1 MIKNVVFD
9 IGNVIL
15 NFDYMKV
22 ISEYTD
28 SIEEKKFILDNIMNS
43 PEWLGYSLIDTGFIT
58 KEEAIQI
65 VQDRTN
71 HINDNLVQ
79 NFWNN
84 YNNYA
89 FVDKRVLNLIER
101 LKNKGYKV
109 YLLSNMNEYTFNK
122 VKASNLFNIVD
133 GYVLSYLVHQVKP
146 YISIYKTLINKYN
159 LRVSECLFIDDN
171 EKNIDTANSLGMIG
185 RLVKPDNYEDIEY
198 ILKSALDFDNND
210 N

>member
-22 ISEYTD
+22 ISQYTD

-146 YISIYKTLINKYN
+146 YISIYKTLISKYN
-159 LRVSECLFIDDN
+159 LTVSECLFIDDN
-171 EKNIDTANSLGMIG
+171 ENNINTANSLGMIG

>member
-1 MIKNVVFD
+1 MIKNIVFD

-22 ISEYTD
+22 ISQYTD
-28 SIEEKKFILDNIMNS
+28 SIEEKKFILDNIINS
-43 PEWLGYSLIDTGFIT
+43 PEWLEYSLIDTGFIT

-71 HINDNLVQ
+71 HINDNLVR

>member
-28 SIEEKKFILDNIMNS
+28 SIEEQKFILDNIMNS

-146 YISIYKTLINKYN
+146 YISIYKTLISKYN
-159 LRVSECLFIDDN
+159 LTVSECLFIDDN
-171 EKNIDTANSLGMIG
+171 ENNINTANSLGMIG
-185 RLVKPDNYEDIEY
+185 RLVKPDNYEDI
-198 ILKSALDFDNND
+198 LRVLNNSLGFSV
-210 N
+210 NN

>member
-1 MIKNVVFD
+1 MIKNIVFD

-22 ISEYTD
+22 ISQYTD
-28 SIEEKKFILDNIMNS
+28 SIEEKKFILDNIINS
-43 PEWLGYSLIDTGFIT
+43 PEWLEYSLIDTGFIT

-185 RLVKPDNYEDIEY
+185 RLVKPDNYEDI
-198 ILKSALDFDNND
+198 LRVLNNSLGFSV
-210 N
+210 NN

>member
-159 LRVSECLFIDDN
+159 LKVSECLFIDDN
-171 EKNIDTANSLGMIG
+171 ENNINTANSLGMIG

-198 ILKSALDFDNND
+198 IINNTLDFDSKD

>member
-28 SIEEKKFILDNIMNS
+28 SIEEQKFILDNIINS

-71 HINDNLVQ
+71 HVNDNLIHD
-79 NFWNN
+79 FWNS

-89 FVDKRVLNLIER
+89 FVDKNVLDLIKQ
-101 LKNKGYKV
+101 LKKKDYKI
-109 YLLSNMNEYTFNK
+109 YLLSNINEYTFNK
-122 VKASNLFNIVD
+122 VKDSNLFNIVD
-133 GYVLSYLVHQVKP
+133 GYVLSYKVHQVKP
-146 YISIYKTLINKYN
+146 YVSIYKTLINKYN
-159 LRVSECLFIDDN
+159 LKVSECLFIDDN
-171 EKNIDTANSLGMIG
+171 ENNINTANMLGMSAE
-185 RLVKPDNYEDIEY
+185 LVKADNYEDI
-198 ILKSALDFDNND
+198 LRVLNNSLGFSV
-210 N
+210 NN

>member
-28 SIEEKKFILDNIMNS
+28 SIEEQKFILDNIMNS

-159 LRVSECLFIDDN
+159 LTIR
-171 EKNIDTANSLGMIG
+171 
-185 RLVKPDNYEDIEY
+185 
-198 ILKSALDFDNND
+198 
-210 N
+210 

>member
-71 HINDNLVQ
+71 HINDNLVR

-146 YISIYKTLINKYN
+146 YISIYKTLISKYN
-159 LRVSECLFIDDN
+159 LTVSECLFIDDN
-171 EKNIDTANSLGMIG
+171 ENNINTAKMLGMIG
-185 RLVKPDNYEDIEY
+185 RLVKPDNYEDI
-198 ILKSALDFDNND
+198 LRVLNNSLGFSV
-210 N
+210 NN

>member
-71 HINDNLVQ
+71 HINDNLVRK
-79 NFWNN
+79 FWNN

-146 YISIYKTLINKYN
+146 YISIYKTLISKYN
-159 LRVSECLFIDDN
+159 LTVSECLFIDDN
-171 EKNIDTANSLGMIG
+171 ENNINTANSLGMIG

>member
-146 YISIYKTLINKYN
+146 YISIYKTLISKYN
-159 LRVSECLFIDDN
+159 LTVSECLFIDDN
-171 EKNIDTANSLGMIG
+171 ENNINTANSLGMIG
-185 RLVKPDNYEDIEY
+185 RLVKPDNYEDI
-198 ILKSALDFDNND
+198 LRVLNNSLGFSV
-210 N
+210 NN

>member
-1 MIKNVVFD
+1 MIKNIVFD

-71 HINDNLVQ
+71 HINDNLVR

-198 ILKSALDFDNND
+198 ILKSALDYDNND

>member
-1 MIKNVVFD
+1 MIKNIIFD

-15 NFDYMKV
+15 NFDYLKV
-22 ISEYTD
+22 IANYTD
-28 SIEEKKFILDNIMNS
+28 NIKEQRFILDNIINS

-71 HINDNLVQ
+71 HVNDNLIHD
-79 NFWNN
+79 FWNS

-89 FVDKRVLNLIER
+89 FVDKNVLDLIKQ
-101 LKNKGYKV
+101 LKKKDYKI
-109 YLLSNMNEYTFNK
+109 YLLSNINEYTFNK
-122 VKASNLFNIVD
+122 VKDSNLFNIVD
-133 GYVLSYLVHQVKP
+133 GYVLSYKVHQVKP
-146 YISIYKTLINKYN
+146 YVSIYKTLINKYN
-159 LRVSECLFIDDN
+159 LKVSECLFIDDN
-171 EKNIDTANSLGMIG
+171 ENNINTANSLGMIG

>member
-71 HINDNLVQ
+71 HINDNLVR

-89 FVDKRVLNLIER
+89 FVDKRVLKLIER

-146 YISIYKTLINKYN
+146 YISIYKTLISKYN
-159 LRVSECLFIDDN
+159 LTVSECLFIDDN
-171 EKNIDTANSLGMIG
+171 ENNINTANSLGMIG

>member
-1 MIKNVVFD
+1 MIKNIVFD

-15 NFDYMKV
+15 NFDYIKV

-71 HINDNLVQ
+71 HINDNLVRK
-79 NFWNN
+79 FWNN

-101 LKNKGYKV
+101 
-109 YLLSNMNEYTFNK
+109 
-122 VKASNLFNIVD
+122 
-133 GYVLSYLVHQVKP
+133 
-146 YISIYKTLINKYN
+146 
-159 LRVSECLFIDDN
+159 
-171 EKNIDTANSLGMIG
+171 
-185 RLVKPDNYEDIEY
+185 
-198 ILKSALDFDNND
+198 
-210 N
+210 

>member
-159 LRVSECLFIDDN
+159 LKVSECLFIDDN
-171 EKNIDTANSLGMIG
+171 KNNINTANSLGMIG

-198 ILKSALDFDNND
+198 IINNTLDFDSKD

>member
-28 SIEEKKFILDNIMNS
+28 SIEEQKFILDNIMNS

-159 LRVSECLFIDDN
+159 LKVSECLFIDDN
-171 EKNIDTANSLGMIG
+171 ENNINTANSLGMIG

-198 ILKSALDFDNND
+198 IINNTLDFDSKD

>member
-22 ISEYTD
+22 ISQYTD

-146 YISIYKTLINKYN
+146 YISIYKTLISRYN
-159 LRVSECLFIDDN
+159 LTVSECLFIDDN
-171 EKNIDTANSLGMIG
+171 ENNINTANSLGMIG
-185 RLVKPDNYEDIEY
+185 RLVKPDNYEDI
-198 ILKSALDFDNND
+198 LRVLNNSLGFSV
-210 N
+210 NN

>member
-71 HINDNLVQ
+71 HVNDNLVQ

-146 YISIYKTLINKYN
+146 YISIYKTLISKYN
-159 LRVSECLFIDDN
+159 LTVSECLFIDDN
-171 EKNIDTANSLGMIG
+171 ENNINTANSLGMIG
-185 RLVKPDNYEDIEY
+185 RLVKPDNYEDI
-198 ILKSALDFDNND
+198 LRVLNNSLGFSV
-210 N
+210 NN

>member
-1 MIKNVVFD
+1 MIKNIVFD

-22 ISEYTD
+22 IANYTD
-28 SIEEKKFILDNIMNS
+28 SIEEQKFILDNIMNS

-71 HINDNLVQ
+71 HVNDNLIHD
-79 NFWNN
+79 FWNN

-89 FVDKRVLNLIER
+89 FVDKRVLKLIER

-146 YISIYKTLINKYN
+146 YISIYKTLISKYN
-159 LRVSECLFIDDN
+159 LTVSECLFIDDN
-171 EKNIDTANSLGMIG
+171 ENNINTANSLGMIG

>member
-28 SIEEKKFILDNIMNS
+28 SIEEQKFILDNIMNS

-146 YISIYKTLINKYN
+146 YISIYKTLISKYN
-159 LRVSECLFIDDN
+159 LTVSECLFIDDN

-185 RLVKPDNYEDIEY
+185 RLVKPDNYEDI
-198 ILKSALDFDNND
+198 LRVLNNSLGFSV
-210 N
+210 NN